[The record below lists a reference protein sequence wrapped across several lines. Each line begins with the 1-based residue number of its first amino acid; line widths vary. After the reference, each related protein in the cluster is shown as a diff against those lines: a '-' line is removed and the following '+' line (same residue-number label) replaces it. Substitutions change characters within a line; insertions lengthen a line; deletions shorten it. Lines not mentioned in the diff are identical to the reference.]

1 MNKTC
6 KPALRQFLIELVLAG
21 LIFAWGLS
29 SSLTESWYSGGLYPI
44 VSVAL
49 RSISFLFPFAL
60 GDFLYLLLI
69 GYMIWKLWLF
79 SKALYRKGLER
90 KHQVLIPLQLLN
102 FLLILYIA
110 FKLLWGLNY
119 SRPSV
124 SSSLAIGHKKYNVK
138 ELVMLG
144 NFLIGR
150 INALQQ
156 MKDKRPADHKTA
168 YTIAELRQGAKQAYN
183 LLAQKQAFFNYT
195 RPSVKPV
202 LNSWVITKIGIE
214 GYYSPLSGEA
224 NVNMRIPPTELPFI
238 TCHEIAHQIGVARED
253 EANLV
258 GYLVST
264 SSADPDFR
272 YSGYYSILR
281 NVLFEIR
288 MKSPDDY
295 KVLYKTIN
303 PGVLLNYKKDREFW
317 RKYNGD
323 MVDYFGAAFDNFLK
337 LNNQKKG
344 LNSYQDIVLWVYNFH
359 EKELK

>member
-1 MNKTC
+1 MNKEY

-21 LIFAWGLS
+21 FIFAWGS
-29 SSLTESWYSGGLYPI
+29 SSGLTEHWYSGHLYPVI
-44 VSVAL
+44 SIAL
-49 RSISFLFPFAL
+49 RSLSSLFPFAL

-69 GYMIWKLWLF
+69 GYITWKLWWF
-79 SKALYRKGLER
+79 IRSLYRKQLER
-90 KHQVLIPLQLLN
+90 KHRFLVPLQVIN
-102 FLLILYIA
+102 FMLILYIA

-119 SRPSV
+119 GRPSV
-124 SSSLAIGHKKYNVK
+124 STALSIGHKKYHVK

-144 NFLIGR
+144 NFLISR
-150 INALQQ
+150 INELQYL
-156 MKDKRPADHKTA
+156 KDSLRINQKQT
-168 YTIAELRQGAKQAYN
+168 YTIAELRLGAKQAYD
-183 LLAQKQAFFNYT
+183 LLAQKQSFFNYCS
-195 RPSVKPV
+195 PSVKPV
-202 LNSWVITKIGIE
+202 LNSWIITKIGIE
-214 GYYSPLSGEA
+214 GYYSPPSGEA
-224 NVNMRIPPTELPFI
+224 NVNMRIPSTELPFI

-264 SSADPDFR
+264 SSIDPDFR

-288 MKSPDDY
+288 IKSPDDY
-295 KVLYKTIN
+295 KALYKTIN
-303 PGVLLNYKKDREFW
+303 AATLLNYKKDREFW
-317 RKYNGD
+317 KKYNGD

-344 LNSYQDIVLWVYNFH
+344 LDSYQDIVLWVYNFH